1 MTFHEFFAF
10 ILPEFD
16 VIQMLF
22 GGTMLFLGKV
32 RTSS

>member
-22 GGTMLFLGKV
+22 GGTMLFWFY
-32 RTSS
+32 